1 MKRDVL
7 ELTDLKQKLCAAQK
21 DIIEKETTINKI
33 SNELERLLET
43 SALVNVKIN
52 LLENDLLEERQNHQK
67 YKKETDKLKQELALS
82 QQLAN
87 TTSNEELMMKA
98 KVENLSTELNKRPT
112 VETYENL
119 KLKCANLEKILK
131 KKNANAQ
138 SGDYIVEEIKMDEL
152 DKLRFTELE
161 EELVV
166 MKEKYAECNIETVK
180 LNKNLEA
187 LQKEYNSLLNR
198 SHNVMFL
205 YIAPLILLVAYLLLS
220 SLFS

>member
-1 MKRDVL
+1 MKRDVMDL
-7 ELTDLKQKLCAAQK
+7 SELKQKLCAAQN
-21 DIIEKETTINKI
+21 DIIAKESTINKM
-33 SNELERLLET
+33 SKELEHLLET
-43 SALVNVKIN
+43 SALVNAKIN
-52 LLENDLLEERQNHQK
+52 LLENYLLEEKQNHQK
-67 YKKETDKLKQELALS
+67 YKKETDKLKQELNLS

-98 KVENLSTELNKRPT
+98 KVENLSTELSKRPT
-112 VETYENL
+112 VETYEIL

-131 KKNANAQ
+131 RKNANLGL
-138 SGDYIVEEIKMDEL
+138 GDIEEEIKMDEL

-161 EELVV
+161 EELVL
-166 MKEKYAECNIETVK
+166 MKEKYAECNIEMVK
-180 LNKNLEA
+180 LNKDLEA